1 MELTILQIEN
11 KIINCKLESGAII
24 NIAQKWFMDG
34 IQEGDII
41 KFNTHSPK
49 RVIIRRFKGNSHHI
63 ATSNRG
69 KWFKPL
75 EMPNMNS
82 Q

>member
-1 MELTILQIEN
+1 MQLTILWIEN
-11 KIINCKLESGAII
+11 EIVNCQLKDGSVI

-63 ATSNRG
+63 AISIGVNGLSR
-69 KWFKPL
+69 
-75 EMPNMNS
+75 
-82 Q
+82 

>member
-63 ATSNRG
+63 AISIGVNG
-69 KWFKPL
+69 L
-75 EMPNMNS
+75 S
-82 Q
+82 C

>member
-1 MELTILQIEN
+1 MQLTILWIGNE
-11 KIINCKLESGAII
+11 IVNCQLKDGSVI

-49 RVIIRRFKGNSHHI
+49 ES
-63 ATSNRG
+63 
-69 KWFKPL
+69 L
-75 EMPNMNS
+75 
-82 Q
+82 